1 MLEQKAISNKN
12 IRDKKIDH
20 QTFDFMRKVAIIGS
34 PGAGKTTLAK
44 NMNKILNIK
53 VYHLD
58 RLLWKTRWQSIDG
71 PTRIDTMQSIIREK
85 QWIIEGTYLYSSIP
99 RLKEA
104 DTIIFLDTSFPV
116 CLLRVIN
123 RHFRERGRSRRDI
136 PMESSDKLTMRRMLK
151 ILFFPFTG
159 RKILIHTL
167 YKYGPK
173 NIIRLRSP
181 EEVECFL
188 RQLKLDAYEKRNS
201 SHIDNTGERS
211 IVAATQR

>member
-1 MLEQKAISNKN
+1 MLEQKKLNN
-12 IRDKKIDH
+12 KKISQQPLDS
-20 QTFDFMRKVAIIGS
+20 MRKVAIIGS

-44 NMNKILNIK
+44 NLSRILNIK

-58 RLLWKTRWQSIDG
+58 RLLWKTRWQSIDR
-71 PTRIDTMQSIIREK
+71 PARIETMESLIREK

-104 DTIIFLDTSFPV
+104 DTIIFLDTPFHV
-116 CLLRVIN
+116 CLWRVIN

-167 YKYGPK
+167 CKYGAR
-173 NIIRLRSP
+173 NIIQLRSP
-181 EEVECFL
+181 EEIEGFL
-188 RQLKLDAYEKRNS
+188 MQLEPGGYEKKDA
-201 SHIDNTGERS
+201 SHTEKDRYSVTARS
-211 IVAATQR
+211 